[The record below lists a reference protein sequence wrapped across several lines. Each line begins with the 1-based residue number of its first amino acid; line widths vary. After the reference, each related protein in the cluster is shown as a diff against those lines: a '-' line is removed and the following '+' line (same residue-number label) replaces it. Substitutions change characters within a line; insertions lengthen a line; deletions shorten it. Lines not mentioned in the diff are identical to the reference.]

1 MLKPNRVLCM
11 IVLIAGYQL
20 VTVIRHFWL
29 TQATS
34 EPGLSRVAAPET
46 AITADHTVDSFVFTL
61 FGTASTPPP
70 QG

>member
-29 TQATS
+29 TQVTS

-46 AITADHTVDSFVFTL
+46 AITGDHTEE
-61 FGTASTPPP
+61 
-70 QG
+70 